1 MSTLATL
8 PEGTEDLYVQ
18 VGARVHQLMWQKKI
32 TQTAMAPRMGIAQS
46 VLGRKLRGVVT
57 WTVRDLVRA
66 ASILEVDVN
75 DLLPASDAGPQPTD
89 AAAACP
95 RQDSNLQ
102 PTDHSSEVIYLDARR
117 ERLGDVDDI
126 AGWLAPVTALP
137 AAVAR

>member
-1 MSTLATL
+1 
-8 PEGTEDLYVQ
+8 
-18 VGARVHQLMWQKKI
+18 MWQKKI

-89 AAAACP
+89 AAAAMRP

-102 PTDHSSEVIYLDARR
+102 PTDHSSEVIYLDAHR
-117 ERLGDVDDI
+117 ERRDDVDDI
-126 AGWLAPVTALP
+126 EGWLAPVTPLP
-137 AAVAR
+137 TAVAR